1 MGLEFFK
8 VTLREIPSIL
18 FAHKYRAAADSWL
31 YLTDPGLVEITFL
44 EQGDIT
50 YLAED
55 GSAQSFTAPCIL
67 ADTHSR
73 YCRVQTTSE
82 LHCHFTFS
90 FRACDLPVLLNE
102 EEAGRASVL
111 PEIGSEG
118 NTVCILPRHVPE
130 GASCE
135 KIARN
140 IKRIISARQ
149 SILAPDHLQ
158 TAGCVFEIL
167 AELGRCAAEQAE
179 RGAQNTF
186 INPYTAKAIRY
197 VGDHIEEKIRVQEV
211 AEALEISYGYLS
223 RVFHADT
230 GSSLIRYINEAK
242 VRRVKELIIA
252 KNVTLEEAGAIVGI
266 HDIKYLS
273 RIFKKYS
280 GTTVSDYKRRL

>member
-1 MGLEFFK
+1 MEFFK

-18 FAHKYRAAADSWL
+18 FAHKYQAAADSWL

-50 YLAED
+50 FLTED
-55 GSAQSFTAPCIL
+55 GSKQSFSAPCIL

-73 YCRVQTTSE
+73 YCRVQTTSPA
-82 LHCHFTFS
+82 HRHFTFS
-90 FRACDLPVLLNE
+90 FRASDLPVLLNE

-111 PEIGSEG
+111 PEVGNEG

-130 GASCE
+130 GASCK

-140 IKRIISARQ
+140 IKRIIAARQ
-149 SILAPDHLQ
+149 SILLSDHLQ
-158 TAGCVFEIL
+158 TVRYAFEVL

-179 RGAQNTF
+179 RGTQNTF
-186 INPYTAKAIRY
+186 INPYTAKAIHY
-197 VGDHIEEKIRVQEV
+197 IGDHIEEKIRVQEV

-230 GSSLIRYINEAK
+230 GSSLIQYINEAK

-252 KNVTLEEAGAIVGI
+252 KNVTLEEAGAFVGI
-266 HDIKYLS
+266 DDVKYLS

-280 GTTVSDYKRRL
+280 GTTVSDYKKTL